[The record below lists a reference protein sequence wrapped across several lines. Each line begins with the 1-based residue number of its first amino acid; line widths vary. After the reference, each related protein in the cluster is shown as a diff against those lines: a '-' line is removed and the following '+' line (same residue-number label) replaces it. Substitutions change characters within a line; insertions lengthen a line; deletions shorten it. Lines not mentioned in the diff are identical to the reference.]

1 MIDFCVTLSGAPT
14 QKKIRVNPCNPCD
27 KIPMIDFLCNIK
39 KNEIIQILHGN
50 LMFLYY
56 LCHQEN

>member
-1 MIDFCVTLSGAPT
+1 MIDFCVTLSGTPT
-14 QKKIRVNPCNPCD
+14 QKKIRVKCNPCD
-27 KIPMIDFLCNIK
+27 KIPMIDFRVQHK